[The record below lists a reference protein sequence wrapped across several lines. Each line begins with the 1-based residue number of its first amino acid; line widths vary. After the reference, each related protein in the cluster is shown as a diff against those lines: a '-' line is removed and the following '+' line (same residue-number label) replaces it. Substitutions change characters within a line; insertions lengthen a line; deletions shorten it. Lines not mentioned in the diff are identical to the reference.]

1 MGDLADVASIG
12 VHRENGAAAT
22 LLLKDDQTVSGSSA
36 TARALLV
43 LLASLKVGGSS
54 ITARALL
61 GLLASPT
68 LSRVSTSTGGQ

>member
-22 LLLKDDQTVSGSSA
+22 LLLKDDQTVSGSSI

-43 LLASLKVGGSS
+43 LLVS
-54 ITARALL
+54 T
-61 GLLASPT
+61 T